1 MTSLELTVTDS
12 QGIEGTVLAKHEDG
26 SLWDFDILSWDAADC
41 DERFNPTWSQ
51 VERELE
57 SELYPDNSPVRMKDF
72 Y

>member
-1 MTSLELTVTDS
+1 MNRIELTLTDTL
-12 QGIEGTVLAKHEDG
+12 GISGTVLAKHEDG

-41 DERFNPTWSQ
+41 DEPFSPTWKQ

-57 SELYPDNSPVRMKDF
+57 SELYPDNSPVMMKDF